1 MPRTKDERKKASE
14 LPGEHSKIPEIRDE
28 PSDSIPSVAEMRKSQ
43 EQGAEGRGLP
53 ENSTDELNECQGHSV
68 DVKD

>member
-28 PSDSIPSVAEMRKSQ
+28 PSDSIPSVADMRASQ
-43 EQGAEGRGLP
+43 KQGNEGRGLP
-53 ENSTDELNECQGHSV
+53 ENCEDELNEAQGHSIHIQ
-68 DVKD
+68 D